1 MSKSR
6 RDFLQ
11 VSATAAT
18 ALALN
23 PAGVGAAA
31 ADNAQGR
38 ARAATPQ
45 ARVAEIQS
53 FEARMLKARPVPL
66 ANVRLTGGPLKHA
79 QDITGAYL
87 LSLDPDRMMA
97 PYRLRAGLDAKA
109 QQYPG
114 WDGPGRNLTGH
125 IAGHHLSGVSLMYA
139 ATGDARYKARADYL
153 VQEMKAVQDKN
164 GDGYLGALENGREA
178 FAAVSKGE
186 IRSGGFDLN
195 GLWSPWYTLHKTYA
209 GLRDA
214 YRHTG
219 NRVALALEVNYAA
232 WAEGV
237 LKPLTDAQVQKMLNT
252 EHGGMNEILAD
263 LYADTGDARWLDLSL
278 RFEHRAFTDQLKRH
292 QDNLSGKH
300 GNCQIP
306 KLIGSATRY
315 GYTGDPDDIIAASFF
330 WDRVVQHH
338 SYSTGGHGL
347 SEYFGPP
354 DRLAPRVDGRTAETC
369 NVYNMLKLTRRLFS
383 LRPDAHYADF
393 HERALFNH
401 ILASIDPEDAR
412 TSYMVPVG
420 RGVQQEYQNMLRDF
434 TCCVGS
440 GMESHA
446 LHGDGVYYESAETV
460 YVAIFAPST
469 ARLANGVTLKMETGF
484 PDGDTGSVTVTAA
497 TPRTFTLAIRRP
509 FWAGDAFTLKVN
521 GSAIEQPAMASLR
534 GGAAAGRSNAT
545 GNEGQAANEST
556 FAEITRA
563 WKTGDVVEWTMPKS
577 LTLEPTPDDTTVA
590 TVMWG
595 PLTLAGNLGERRQ
608 PRRGQDAPDA
618 QLVAPV
624 LVGADKPLTDWIVA
638 DATTP
643 GNFTAKQVARNPAQ
657 PAAPGDVALAPFY
670 RTHRRT
676 YSIYFDV
683 LTPAEFDAKA
693 SAIAAERERA
703 RQLEAA
709 TLGFVQPG
717 EMQPERDFNYQSDV
731 AERPVGRASG
741 RANRGGTGAFSFDMP
756 VDPSG
761 ATAIVVT
768 YFNDLGVGP
777 TTGNFQI
784 MVDGTSIAKFSPN
797 ATSNGFF
804 DVEYAIPAA
813 LTRGKS
819 KVTVKFQAGTPG
831 RIAPVFGVR
840 TITMKK

>member
-1 MSKSR
+1 MGKSR

-18 ALALN
+18 ALTLR
-23 PAGVGAAA
+23 PLTSSI
-31 ADNAQGR
+31 NAE
-38 ARAATPQ
+38 Q
-45 ARVAEIQS
+45 AQFQAVRS
-53 FEARMLKARPVPL
+53 FESRMTKAKPVPL

-97 PYRLRAGLDAKA
+97 FYRVRAGLAKKA
-109 QQYPG
+109 EPYTG
-114 WDGPGRNLTGH
+114 WDGGGRNLTGH
-125 IAGHHLSGVSLMYA
+125 IAGHHLSAVSLMYA
-139 ATGDARYKARADYL
+139 ATGNVKFKERADYL
-153 VQEMKAVQDKN
+153 VREMKEVQDKN

-178 FAAVSKGE
+178 FAAVSKGD

-195 GLWSPWYTLHKTYA
+195 GLWSPWYVLHKTFA

-214 YRHTG
+214 HRHTG
-219 NRVALALEVNYAA
+219 NRIALDLETKYAG

-237 LKPLTDAQVQKMLNT
+237 LKPLSDTQVQKMLNT
-252 EHGGMNEILAD
+252 EHGGMNEVLAD
-263 LYADTGDARWLDLSL
+263 LYADTGDKRWLDLSY

-306 KLIGSATRY
+306 KLIGSASRY
-315 GYTGDPDDIIAASFF
+315 AYTGDTADIIAASFF

-338 SYSTGGHGL
+338 SYATGGHGL

-354 DRLAPRVDGRTAETC
+354 DQLAPRVDGRTAESC
-369 NVYNMLKLTRRLFS
+369 NVYNMLKLTRRLFL

-401 ILASIDPEDAR
+401 ILGSIDPEDAR

-420 RGVQQEYQNMLRDF
+420 RGVQQEYQNMQRDF

-446 LHGDGVYYESAETV
+446 LHGDGLFYESADTV
-460 YVAIFAPST
+460 WVTVFAPAT
-469 ARLANGVTLKMETGF
+469 AKLANGAALKMETGF
-484 PDGDTGSVTVTAA
+484 PDGDTASLTVTAPA
-497 TPRTFTLAIRRP
+497 PKAFILAIRRP
-509 FWAGDAFTLKVN
+509 YWAGDGFAIKVN
-521 GSAIEQPAMASLR
+521 GSSIEQPSMAALR
-534 GGAAAGRSNAT
+534 GGAAAGRNNAP
-545 GNEGQAANEST
+545 GNEGQSAQDSV
-556 FAEITRA
+556 FVEIKRA

-577 LTLEPTPDDTTVA
+577 LRLEPTPDNKTVA
-590 TVMWG
+590 AVMWG
-595 PLTLAGNLGERRQ
+595 PLALAGNLGPRRE
-608 PRRGQDAPDA
+608 PRRGQDTPDS
-618 QLVAPV
+618 QIVAPV
-624 LVGADKPLTDWIVA
+624 LVGGDKPLADWIIA
-638 DATTP
+638 DATA
-643 GNFTAKQVARNPAQ
+643 GNFMARQVARNPAQ
-657 PAAPGDVALAPFY
+657 PGTPGDVALAPFY

-683 LTPAEFDAKA
+683 LTPAEFDDRAA
-693 SAIAAERERA
+693 GIAAERERA
-703 RQLEAA
+703 RKLEAA
-709 TLGFVQPG
+709 TVGFVQPG
-717 EMQPERDFNYQSDV
+717 EMQPERDYNYQSDV
-731 AERPVGRASG
+731 AERPVGRTAG
-741 RANRGGTGAFSFDMP
+741 RANRAGTGALSFDMP
-756 VDPSG
+756 VD
-761 ATAIVVT
+761 TAAPMAVVVT

-777 TTGNFQI
+777 TVGNFQI
-784 MVDGTSIAKFSPN
+784 LVDGTRVGAFSPN
-797 ATSNGFF
+797 ATTNGFF
-804 DVEYAIPAA
+804 DAEYAIPLD

-840 TITMKK
+840 TVKK